1 MTIMIYGCLQALPLS
16 PLQPINIATSKSRQ
30 DKYLSS
36 LYLYLYLYM
45 FLFVLVFVPINKY
58 KKFQTKSWQM
68 SIVQIFGLD
77 IVYMYKGSP
86 LLERILDVQFKF
98 YLARFHLNMQLHK
111 QWHQPA
117 FVCGGT
123 FHKNWSR
130 FHFLMILLFFSSQ
143 PAGWGEDPRG
153 WWRHNSHLWPI
164 HQTWPLSWAARHWQ
178 NILVFQEGETV
189 LLIIMTFPREIRF

>member
-58 KKFQTKSWQM
+58 KNFQTKSWQM

-117 FVCGGT
+117 FVLWRY
-123 FHKNWSR
+123 FPQKLKPIPFSDDSS
-130 FHFLMILLFFSSQ
+130 FLFFSASWVR
-143 PAGWGEDPRG
+143 WGSSRVVE
-153 WWRHNSHLWPI
+153 
-164 HQTWPLSWAARHWQ
+164 A
-178 NILVFQEGETV
+178 
-189 LLIIMTFPREIRF
+189 